1 MIGRITAKAD
11 GAQCSIASPRLLL
24 TARDKPL
31 SQLFTLRR
39 VFLELELLS
48 PVPRKR
54 RAGEKQRATDL
65 AGGAMGGDTNA
76 DQRGAAG
83 AHALGGAPAG
93 LGARGRP
100 QGQGQGPGTPL

>member
-39 VFLELELLS
+39 VFLELEIDLLTFHHS
-48 PVPRKR
+48 ALCNRLARRPRKP
-54 RAGEKQRATDL
+54 L
-65 AGGAMGGDTNA
+65 AANSSGAKMGGPYI
-76 DQRGAAG
+76 RLCSGSFS
-83 AHALGGAPAG
+83 PP
-93 LGARGRP
+93 GRRS
-100 QGQGQGPGTPL
+100 TPRR

>member
-39 VFLELELLS
+39 VFLELE
-48 PVPRKR
+48 
-54 RAGEKQRATDL
+54 G
-65 AGGAMGGDTNA
+65 
-76 DQRGAAG
+76 
-83 AHALGGAPAG
+83 
-93 LGARGRP
+93 
-100 QGQGQGPGTPL
+100 

>member
-39 VFLELELLS
+39 VFLELEAINTFH
-48 PVPRKR
+48 PR
-54 RAGEKQRATDL
+54 Q
-65 AGGAMGGDTNA
+65 
-76 DQRGAAG
+76 
-83 AHALGGAPAG
+83 AHSIWLR
-93 LGARGRP
+93 LYTSTRDS
-100 QGQGQGPGTPL
+100 